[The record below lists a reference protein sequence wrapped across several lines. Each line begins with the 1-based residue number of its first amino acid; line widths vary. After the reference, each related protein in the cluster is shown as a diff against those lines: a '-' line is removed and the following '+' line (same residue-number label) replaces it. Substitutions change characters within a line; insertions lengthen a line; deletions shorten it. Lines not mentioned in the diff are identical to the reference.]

1 MCIDKVLK
9 SLFLSALAIS
19 SLYAKAEEN
28 PLWMRFP
35 AISPDGQTITF
46 EYKGDIFTV
55 PVRGGHAVQLTTN
68 SAYDA
73 YPVWSPDGQKIAF
86 ASAREGSLDVYV
98 MNNLGGVPKRLTTE
112 SGDEFPLA
120 FSDKDHVL
128 FKAEL
133 MPTLQSVIFDS
144 NSFPQIYQVATVGTR
159 PKLFSEITMEDL
171 DINKNGDILYH
182 DKKGYEDEFRKH
194 HRSPITRD
202 IWLCRNGKFTKLTTF
217 DGEDRTP
224 RWSADGSSYYYL
236 SEEDGTFNIYRRNI
250 DGSNKTQLTHYKGN
264 PVRFLTIAKNGTLC
278 YGYDGEIYTLTEC
291 SEPQKVAINVI
302 TDQTD
307 KDLVRQVLTTG
318 ASEIKLSPNGKEIA
332 FVLHGDVYV
341 TSIDYK
347 TTKQI
352 TDTPEQ
358 ERGIDVS
365 PDGRSI
371 VYASER
377 GGLWQIYM
385 ATPKQKK
392 EKELTYATDIEE
404 QRLTNSEVT
413 SQMPDFSPD
422 GKSVAFLENR
432 GTLRAIDVKTKAVRT
447 LMDGKYMFSYSD
459 GDVWFEWSPDSR
471 WLISSYIGTGG
482 WNSQDIALVNASG
495 NGDIRNLT
503 ESGYNSGRG
512 KWVLGGKAM
521 IFQSDRAG
529 YRSHGSWGSEDDV
542 YIMFFD
548 LDAYDRFRMTKEEVK
563 LADAKDKE
571 VKDEAAKNK
580 DVQKKPSKKKNEKNE
595 KDAKEEVKPL
605 QLDVENCR
613 DRVIRL
619 TVNSS
624 RLGDAV
630 LSNIG
635 DTLYYQA
642 AFEGGFD
649 LWKQDLKE
657 KKTEI
662 VLKDVGDG
670 QMQVDKDF
678 KNLYLCT
685 NGNIK
690 KVDLGKEEAKNVE
703 FEAMFNYRPYQ
714 ERSYMFDHIWRQV
727 NDKFYVSD
735 LHGVDWECYCKTYE
749 KFLPFINNNY
759 DFRDMLSEM
768 LGELNASH
776 TGARYYNNNP
786 SLKTARLG
794 LFYDMAYDGDGL
806 RVSEVIKRGP
816 FDVKNTGV
824 VPGCI
829 IEKIDGQ
836 TIKKD
841 SVYNYMLD
849 GKAGKPVRVSIY
861 NPKNSKRFDIV
872 VKAIDKAQQQELL
885 YKRWVDRNRQMV
897 DSLSGGRLAYVHV
910 KAMDSPS
917 FRTVYNDILSDKNR
931 QKDAAIVDERH
942 NGGGWLHDDL
952 CTLLSGKEYQRFIP
966 HGKYVGSDPYNK
978 WLKPSCVMMCED
990 DYSNGHGF
998 PWVYKTLGLGKLVGT
1013 PVAGTMTAVW
1023 WETLIDNTIV
1033 FGIPQVGCQGMD
1045 GKFGENNQLNPD
1057 IEVYNSPEDVL
1068 AGHDR
1073 QLEAAVN
1080 AMLKK

>member
-1 MCIDKVLK
+1 M
-9 SLFLSALAIS
+9 
-19 SLYAKAEEN
+19 
-28 PLWMRFP
+28 
-35 AISPDGQTITF
+35 
-46 EYKGDIFTV
+46 
-55 PVRGGHAVQLTTN
+55 
-68 SAYDA
+68 
-73 YPVWSPDGQKIAF
+73 
-86 ASAREGSLDVYV
+86 
-98 MNNLGGVPKRLTTE
+98 PKRLTTE

-278 YGYDGEIYTLTEC
+278 YGYDGEIYTLTEG

-352 TDTPEQ
+352 TGTPEQ
-358 ERGIDVS
+358 ERDIDIS

-432 GTLRAIDVKTKAVRT
+432 GTLRAIDLKTKVVRT

-471 WLISSYIGTGG
+471 RLISSYIGTGG
-482 WNSQDIALVNASG
+482 WNSQDIVLVNASG

-580 DVQKKPSKKKNEKNE
+580 DVQKKSSKKKNEKKE

-630 LSNIG
+630 LSNTG
-635 DTLYYQA
+635 DTLY
-642 AFEGGFD
+642 
-649 LWKQDLKE
+649 
-657 KKTEI
+657 
-662 VLKDVGDG
+662 
-670 QMQVDKDF
+670 
-678 KNLYLCT
+678 
-685 NGNIK
+685 
-690 KVDLGKEEAKNVE
+690 
-703 FEAMFNYRPYQ
+703 
-714 ERSYMFDHIWRQV
+714 
-727 NDKFYVSD
+727 
-735 LHGVDWECYCKTYE
+735 
-749 KFLPFINNNY
+749 
-759 DFRDMLSEM
+759 
-768 LGELNASH
+768 
-776 TGARYYNNNP
+776 
-786 SLKTARLG
+786 
-794 LFYDMAYDGDGL
+794 
-806 RVSEVIKRGP
+806 
-816 FDVKNTGV
+816 
-824 VPGCI
+824 
-829 IEKIDGQ
+829 
-836 TIKKD
+836 
-841 SVYNYMLD
+841 
-849 GKAGKPVRVSIY
+849 
-861 NPKNSKRFDIV
+861 
-872 VKAIDKAQQQELL
+872 
-885 YKRWVDRNRQMV
+885 
-897 DSLSGGRLAYVHV
+897 
-910 KAMDSPS
+910 
-917 FRTVYNDILSDKNR
+917 
-931 QKDAAIVDERH
+931 
-942 NGGGWLHDDL
+942 
-952 CTLLSGKEYQRFIP
+952 
-966 HGKYVGSDPYNK
+966 
-978 WLKPSCVMMCED
+978 
-990 DYSNGHGF
+990 
-998 PWVYKTLGLGKLVGT
+998 
-1013 PVAGTMTAVW
+1013 
-1023 WETLIDNTIV
+1023 
-1033 FGIPQVGCQGMD
+1033 
-1045 GKFGENNQLNPD
+1045 
-1057 IEVYNSPEDVL
+1057 
-1068 AGHDR
+1068 
-1073 QLEAAVN
+1073 
-1080 AMLKK
+1080 

>member
-1 MCIDKVLK
+1 
-9 SLFLSALAIS
+9 
-19 SLYAKAEEN
+19 
-28 PLWMRFP
+28 
-35 AISPDGQTITF
+35 
-46 EYKGDIFTV
+46 
-55 PVRGGHAVQLTTN
+55 
-68 SAYDA
+68 
-73 YPVWSPDGQKIAF
+73 
-86 ASAREGSLDVYV
+86 
-98 MNNLGGVPKRLTTE
+98 
-112 SGDEFPLA
+112 
-120 FSDKDHVL
+120 
-128 FKAEL
+128 
-133 MPTLQSVIFDS
+133 
-144 NSFPQIYQVATVGTR
+144 
-159 PKLFSEITMEDL
+159 
-171 DINKNGDILYH
+171 
-182 DKKGYEDEFRKH
+182 
-194 HRSPITRD
+194 
-202 IWLCRNGKFTKLTTF
+202 
-217 DGEDRTP
+217 
-224 RWSADGSSYYYL
+224 
-236 SEEDGTFNIYRRNI
+236 
-250 DGSNKTQLTHYKGN
+250 
-264 PVRFLTIAKNGTLC
+264 
-278 YGYDGEIYTLTEC
+278 
-291 SEPQKVAINVI
+291 
-302 TDQTD
+302 
-307 KDLVRQVLTTG
+307 
-318 ASEIKLSPNGKEIA
+318 
-332 FVLHGDVYV
+332 
-341 TSIDYK
+341 
-347 TTKQI
+347 
-352 TDTPEQ
+352 
-358 ERGIDVS
+358 
-365 PDGRSI
+365 
-371 VYASER
+371 
-377 GGLWQIYM
+377 
-385 ATPKQKK
+385 
-392 EKELTYATDIEE
+392 
-404 QRLTNSEVT
+404 
-413 SQMPDFSPD
+413 
-422 GKSVAFLENR
+422 
-432 GTLRAIDVKTKAVRT
+432 
-447 LMDGKYMFSYSD
+447 
-459 GDVWFEWSPDSR
+459 
-471 WLISSYIGTGG
+471 
-482 WNSQDIALVNASG
+482 
-495 NGDIRNLT
+495 
-503 ESGYNSGRG
+503 
-512 KWVLGGKAM
+512 
-521 IFQSDRAG
+521 
-529 YRSHGSWGSEDDV
+529 
-542 YIMFFD
+542 
-548 LDAYDRFRMTKEEVK
+548 
-563 LADAKDKE
+563 
-571 VKDEAAKNK
+571 
-580 DVQKKPSKKKNEKNE
+580 
-595 KDAKEEVKPL
+595 
-605 QLDVENCR
+605 
-613 DRVIRL
+613 
-619 TVNSS
+619 
-624 RLGDAV
+624 
-630 LSNIG
+630 
-635 DTLYYQA
+635 
-642 AFEGGFD
+642 
-649 LWKQDLKE
+649 
-657 KKTEI
+657 
-662 VLKDVGDG
+662 
-670 QMQVDKDF
+670 
-678 KNLYLCT
+678 
-685 NGNIK
+685 
-690 KVDLGKEEAKNVE
+690 
-703 FEAMFNYRPYQ
+703 MFNYRPCQ

-966 HGKYVGSDPYNK
+966 HGKYVGLDPYNK
-978 WLKPSCVMMCED
+978 WLKSSCVMMCED

>member
-19 SLYAKAEEN
+19 SLYAKAEGN

>member
-98 MNNLGGVPKRLTTE
+98 MSNLGGVPKRLTTE

-264 PVRFLTIAKNGTLC
+264 PVRFLTIAKDGTLC
-278 YGYDGEIYTLTEC
+278 YGYDGEIYTLTEG

-358 ERGIDVS
+358 ERDIDIS

-432 GTLRAIDVKTKAVRT
+432 GTLRAIDLKTKVVRT

-580 DVQKKPSKKKNEKNE
+580 DVQKKSSKKKNEKKE

-630 LSNIG
+630 LSNTG

-735 LHGVDWECYCKTYE
+735 LHGVDWEGYCKTYE

-776 TGARYYNNNP
+776 TGARYYNNDP

-978 WLKPSCVMMCED
+978 WLKPSCVIMCED

-998 PWVYKTLGLGKLVGT
+998 PWVYKTLGIGKLVGT